1 MNKQQTLC
9 LITEKYEILN
19 MYQPIK
25 DMFVIKTIVIKS
37 IIKI

>member
-9 LITEKYEILN
+9 LITEKYESSQ
-19 MYQPIK
+19 YVSIK